1 MEMTTILIREEDSFR
16 RAALLRLF
24 ITGTRLLSI
33 DELWTAS
40 LGSEQPI
47 STEDAATLGL
57 IGAEMTSLLTEFESL
72 VPILAEHIQQNADFL
87 DQELERAMPGTARFA
102 DDLARMRSIVESRGG
117 LAAFGAECCEA
128 FLGVVASEREELNRK
143 IAQLEAGSSPS
154 GDLSHDAQCAALGT
168 LFVIAIAAA
177 PPAAIGIAAVAIVGR
192 ECF

>member
-57 IGAEMTSLLTEFESL
+57 IGAEMTSLLTEFEISC
-72 VPILAEHIQQNADFL
+72 
-87 DQELERAMPGTARFA
+87 RSSRSTSSRMPTSSI
-102 DDLARMRSIVESRGG
+102 RS
-117 LAAFGAECCEA
+117 
-128 FLGVVASEREELNRK
+128 
-143 IAQLEAGSSPS
+143 SS
-154 GDLSHDAQCAALGT
+154 AQCR
-168 LFVIAIAAA
+168 A
-177 PPAAIGIAAVAIVGR
+177 PQDLRTILRVCGAS
-192 ECF
+192 